1 MRNNASGND
10 NDLKLS
16 EHTASAPE
24 GLVSAMYKRSLYE
37 KLNNSTC

>member
-1 MRNNASGND
+1 MKNNTNGND

-16 EHTASAPE
+16 ERTASAPE

-37 KLNNSTC
+37 K

>member
-1 MRNNASGND
+1 MKNNTNGND

-16 EHTASAPE
+16 KCTASVPE

-37 KLNNSTC
+37 K